1 MRVIMFDRQSIFIH
15 GAIQSLQKLIPEID
29 MTGTSQADEL
39 WAQLSA
45 SPAAIVMI
53 DGDLIQKEGIVFLE
67 EIIHRFPA
75 LRVVMVLAKKE
86 SRWIEQVKQ
95 RNVMAIIPRNANP
108 ERFAAVLD
116 SVSRGMICFPGE
128 WLRQQ
133 ASQEALLTLSER
145 QREVLKRL
153 AAGES
158 NKEISRSLNISAATV
173 KAHLEALSVGWMSKT
188 ERRRPCTTPAQ
199 RPEAMLL
206 PASVFHRS

>member
-53 DGDLIQKEGIVFLE
+53 DGDLIQKEGIAFLE

-86 SRWIEQVKQ
+86 SRWIEQVRQ

-173 KAHLEALSVGWMSKT
+173 KAHLEALF
-188 ERRRPCTTPAQ
+188 RRLDVKNRTQA
-199 RPEAMLL
+199 AMYYT
-206 PASVFHRS
+206 RSTA

>member
-75 LRVVMVLAKKE
+75 LRVVMVLARKE
-86 SRWIEQVKQ
+86 ARWGEQMMQ

-173 KAHLEALSVGWMSKT
+173 KAHLEALF
-188 ERRRPCTTPAQ
+188 RRLDVKNRTQA
-199 RPEAMLL
+199 AMYYT
-206 PASVFHRS
+206 RSTA

>member
-15 GAIQSLQKLIPEID
+15 GAIHSLQKLIPEID

-53 DGDLIQKEGIVFLE
+53 DGDLIQKEGIAFLE

-75 LRVVMVLAKKE
+75 LRVVMVLARKE
-86 SRWIEQVKQ
+86 SRWGEQMMQ

-173 KAHLEALSVGWMSKT
+173 KAHLEALF
-188 ERRRPCTTPAQ
+188 RRLDVKNRTQA
-199 RPEAMLL
+199 AMYYT
-206 PASVFHRS
+206 RSTA

>member
-53 DGDLIQKEGIVFLE
+53 DGNLIQKEGIVFLE

-75 LRVVMVLAKKE
+75 IRVVMVLAKKE
-86 SRWIEQVKQ
+86 NRWIEQVKQ

-173 KAHLEALSVGWMSKT
+173 KTHLEALF
-188 ERRRPCTTPAQ
+188 RRLDVKNRTQA
-199 RPEAMLL
+199 AMYYT
-206 PASVFHRS
+206 RSTA

>member
-15 GAIQSLQKLIPEID
+15 GAIPSLQKLIPEID

-53 DGDLIQKEGIVFLE
+53 DGDLIQKEGIAFLE

-75 LRVVMVLAKKE
+75 LRVVMVLARKE
-86 SRWIEQVKQ
+86 TRWAEQMMQ

-173 KAHLEALSVGWMSKT
+173 KAHLEALF
-188 ERRRPCTTPAQ
+188 RRLDVKNRTQA
-199 RPEAMLL
+199 AMYYT
-206 PASVFHRS
+206 RSTA

>member
-75 LRVVMVLAKKE
+75 LRVVMVLARKE
-86 SRWIEQVKQ
+86 ARWGEQMMQ
-95 RNVMAIIPRNANP
+95 RNVMAIIPRHANP

-133 ASQEALLTLSER
+133 ASQEALLTLSDR

-173 KAHLEALSVGWMSKT
+173 KAHLEALF
-188 ERRRPCTTPAQ
+188 RRLDVKNRTQA
-199 RPEAMLL
+199 AMYYT
-206 PASVFHRS
+206 RSTA

>member
-15 GAIQSLQKLIPEID
+15 GAIHSLQKLIPEID

-53 DGDLIQKEGIVFLE
+53 DGDLIQKEGIAFLE

-75 LRVVMVLAKKE
+75 LRVVMVLARKE
-86 SRWIEQVKQ
+86 TRWGEQVKQ

-173 KAHLEALSVGWMSKT
+173 KAHLEALF
-188 ERRRPCTTPAQ
+188 RRLDVKNRTQA
-199 RPEAMLL
+199 AMYYT
-206 PASVFHRS
+206 RSTA

>member
-153 AAGES
+153 ATGES

-173 KAHLEALSVGWMSKT
+173 KAHLEALF
-188 ERRRPCTTPAQ
+188 RRLDVKNRTQA
-199 RPEAMLL
+199 AMYYT
-206 PASVFHRS
+206 RSTA

>member
-1 MRVIMFDRQSIFIH
+1 MFDRQSIFIH
-15 GAIQSLQKLIPEID
+15 GAIHSLQKLIPEID

-53 DGDLIQKEGIVFLE
+53 DGDLIQKEGIAFLE

-75 LRVVMVLAKKE
+75 LRVVMVLARKE
-86 SRWIEQVKQ
+86 TRWGEQMMQ
-95 RNVMAIIPRNANP
+95 RNVMAIIPRNASP

-173 KAHLEALSVGWMSKT
+173 KAHLEALF
-188 ERRRPCTTPAQ
+188 RRLDVKNRTQA
-199 RPEAMLL
+199 AMYYT
-206 PASVFHRS
+206 RSTA

>member
-53 DGDLIQKEGIVFLE
+53 DGNLIQKEGIAFLE

-133 ASQEALLTLSER
+133 ASQEALLMLSER

-173 KAHLEALSVGWMSKT
+173 KAHLEALF
-188 ERRRPCTTPAQ
+188 RRLDVKNRTQA
-199 RPEAMLL
+199 AMYYT
-206 PASVFHRS
+206 RSTA

>member
-53 DGDLIQKEGIVFLE
+53 DGDLIQKEGIAFLE

-75 LRVVMVLAKKE
+75 LRVVMVLARKE
-86 SRWIEQVKQ
+86 TRWGEQMMQ

-173 KAHLEALSVGWMSKT
+173 KAHLEALF
-188 ERRRPCTTPAQ
+188 RRLDVKNRTQA
-199 RPEAMLL
+199 AMYYT
-206 PASVFHRS
+206 RSTA

>member
-53 DGDLIQKEGIVFLE
+53 DGNLIQKEGIAFLG

-75 LRVVMVLAKKE
+75 IRVVMVLAKKE

-173 KAHLEALSVGWMSKT
+173 KAHLEALF
-188 ERRRPCTTPAQ
+188 RRLDVKNRTQA
-199 RPEAMLL
+199 AMYYT
-206 PASVFHRS
+206 RSTA

>member
-53 DGDLIQKEGIVFLE
+53 DGDLIQKEGIAFLE

-173 KAHLEALSVGWMSKT
+173 KTHLEALF
-188 ERRRPCTTPAQ
+188 RRLDVKNRTQA
-199 RPEAMLL
+199 AMYYT
-206 PASVFHRS
+206 RSTA

>member
-53 DGDLIQKEGIVFLE
+53 DGDLIQKEGIAFLE

-75 LRVVMVLAKKE
+75 LRVVMVLARKE
-86 SRWIEQVKQ
+86 TRWGEQMMQ
-95 RNVMAIIPRNANP
+95 RNVMAIIPRNASP

-173 KAHLEALSVGWMSKT
+173 KAHLEALF
-188 ERRRPCTTPAQ
+188 RRLDVKNRTQA
-199 RPEAMLL
+199 AMYYT
-206 PASVFHRS
+206 RSTA

>member
-53 DGDLIQKEGIVFLE
+53 DGNLIQKEGIVFLE

-86 SRWIEQVKQ
+86 SRWIEQVRQ

-158 NKEISRSLNISAATV
+158 NKEISRSLNISSATV
-173 KAHLEALSVGWMSKT
+173 KAHLEALF
-188 ERRRPCTTPAQ
+188 RRLDVKNRTQA
-199 RPEAMLL
+199 AMYYT
-206 PASVFHRS
+206 RSTA